1 MCASA
6 RKGSIDRDPL
16 QSRFA
21 DGIFMGKTLF
31 FYAKNMGF
39 LWKNTFFLWEKHGL
53 AEMEKMEIFPNF
65 TMVYS
70 FLEGRPG
77 RVEYDKIRT

>member
-1 MCASA
+1 MGFLWE
-6 RKGSIDRDPL
+6 KH
-16 QSRFA
+16 
-21 DGIFMGKTLF
+21 GKTLF

-39 LWKNTFFLWEKHGL
+39 LWKNMWFLWEKHGL

-77 RVEYDKIRT
+77 RVEYEKIRT